1 LKSASRKIQV
11 LVTTH
16 SPELLNFLACED
28 LMIVEKENGKTHC
41 REVKDVA
48 GVKEA
53 LKTLGLGELWYSG
66 HLGGVP

>member
-1 LKSASRKIQV
+1 M
-11 LVTTH
+11 TTH
-16 SPELLNFLACED
+16 SPDLLNFLAPED
-28 LMIVEKENGKTHC
+28 LVIVEKVDGKTQC
-41 REVKDVA
+41 REVKDMT

>member
-1 LKSASRKIQV
+1 MIQV

-16 SPELLNFLACED
+16 SPDLLNFLAPEN
-28 LMIVEKENGKTHC
+28 LSVVEKKEGKTRC
-41 REVKDVA
+41 REAKDTA

-53 LKTLGLGELWYSG
+53 LKTLGLGELWHSG

>member
-1 LKSASRKIQV
+1 

-16 SPELLNFLACED
+16 SPDLLNFLASEN
-28 LMIVEKENGKTHC
+28 LIIVEKEGGKTQC
-41 REVKDVA
+41 REAKDIA